1 MMSLL
6 YPDLLK
12 NRIEDI
18 TEEDLQGF
26 GARGLLLDVDNTLT
40 MHRSQSLDSAVADWV
55 LRMRDHGFALMI
67 VSNAS
72 AARVEPFAARIGLP
86 FLSFAC
92 KPFPFGFQR
101 AAKKLGLSRRQCVV
115 IGDQTFTDVW
125 GARAGGFRVIQLLP
139 IRREHQ
145 PLMRFK
151 RWLERP
157 ILRRYR
163 NQTEKRRRP

>member
-1 MMSLL
+1 MSLL

-12 NRIEDI
+12 DRIADI
-18 TEEDLQGF
+18 TPEELRRL

-40 MHRSQSLDSAVADWV
+40 MHRSQVLDPEVEGWIRRVRAE
-55 LRMRDHGFALMI
+55 GFELMI

-72 AARVEPFAARIGLP
+72 AARVEPFAGRIGLP

-101 AAKKLGLSRRQCVV
+101 AAKKLGLSREECVV
-115 IGDQTFTDVW
+115 IGDQTFTDVG
-125 GARAGGFRVIQLLP
+125 GARLGGFRVIQLLP

-145 PLMRFK
+145 LLMRFK
-151 RWLERP
+151 RRLEQP

-163 NQTEKRRRP
+163 ERTGKRRKP